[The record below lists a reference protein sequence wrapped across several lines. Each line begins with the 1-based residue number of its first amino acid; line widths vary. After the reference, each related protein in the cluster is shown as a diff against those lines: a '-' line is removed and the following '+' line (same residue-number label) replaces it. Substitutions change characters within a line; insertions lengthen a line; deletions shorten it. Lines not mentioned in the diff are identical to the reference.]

1 MLQIPPNP
9 TQPIIVVM
17 ANNKKDMRVMMS
29 EEKHE
34 EWCTMIEELNILLTN
49 MLTMIHDTLLV
60 INSGKQKWSILC
72 QPKDQGGLDIRDL
85 DIQNTAL
92 LSKWLY
98 KLLTTDGTWC
108 NTPCL

>member
-1 MLQIPPNP
+1 
-9 TQPIIVVM
+9 M

-60 INSGKQKWSILC
+60 INSGKQDLTDKMGVIACIRWRPATSSTTSIITRKL
-72 QPKDQGGLDIRDL
+72 
-85 DIQNTAL
+85 TL
-92 LSKWLY
+92 LQWR
-98 KLLTTDGTWC
+98 
-108 NTPCL
+108 